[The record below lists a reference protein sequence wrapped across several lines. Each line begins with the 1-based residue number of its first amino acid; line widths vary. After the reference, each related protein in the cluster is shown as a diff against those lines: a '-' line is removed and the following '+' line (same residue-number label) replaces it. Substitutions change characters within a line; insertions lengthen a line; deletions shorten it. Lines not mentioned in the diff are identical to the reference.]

1 MKSEISKLNKCCP
14 DIKSEITNLKINCLS
29 DISNVKYDITL
40 MKSEISGCKNLLKE
54 FIQNKEQILNNN
66 NEIINNIQSEN
77 ININKNNNLSNI
89 NSKVNKN
96 NLNEDINK
104 SETSNNINKNNFI
117 KSEDSIQIKILNNK
131 ENLISMDKNF
141 SGNNEKMMELK
152 SDKNFNNRNEKLI
165 ELKSDKNFN
174 NNIGNI
180 IELENDNNFNN
191 NIGNIIELE
200 NDKNFNNNIGNII
213 ELENNNN
220 FNNNIGNMIQLE
232 NKNNN
237 NFNNNNGN
245 IIESNF
251 DDNFDD
257 GDKNIISIPKGNIF
271 NNKECSILCMKNDNN
286 IKNKEEN
293 MIKILTPSN
302 INKINDNMISLQTV
316 NNLNNNNENMIV
328 IQNVNNFNNKQEKKI
343 SIETN
348 KKYIG
353 GCGYKK
359 CKICYPDNNN
369 EEEEDP
375 NLKLVIISMEGKNF
389 TIKVNINSTLEQFK
403 SIVINY
409 FNITNNTLIYYFN
422 EYGVK
427 KMIKTE
433 NDFKESF
440 KQKLL
445 KYYFL
450 NENAFVPIKEDKK
463 NEKNNDEITFTDFSL
478 NEFYKICNPNYISI
492 YPEKIEI
499 KELIKHFSSISYI
512 SADIGK
518 GDFIKVVVK
527 ISNLMNKLN
536 SIEKDEQPDK
546 FHNIDEILKYP
557 GLLSQE
563 FTERDKLYIL
573 ALISKTLIEKGIN
586 ASIPK
591 DNKNDNNLD
600 LASLQYLF
608 NGFTE
613 KKKYEIKFDLENKK
627 NEILLQK
634 GDELNKFIEE
644 WKNKI
649 SNQLNIDKNEIYLV
663 NPNDKEGLCLDLVTN
678 NGNID
683 FNKLKNFAEIKNI
696 EEKPLIEGCQ
706 LSTDIFDPNYKYPD
720 SSWGINETIGGE
732 KYIPPLGWFGY
743 RLNVSKKYDNGNDT
757 WLDHND
763 NKGVFAIAYLG
774 LSNIYQNQKKLEQ
787 FLNEINSEKVL
798 KMGYE
803 QIYKDDINIKT
814 ESKNEYDKCGNGVY
828 LFQDPNIAENTASII
843 DICGVRYKILIM
855 CRVNPNKI
863 RQPNG
868 FKDCWILN
876 PTPSEVRPYRILIKI
891 IFQSP
896 MAGASQNEIKVFDSS
911 PDYFKDIIAK
921 KDITFLRK
929 NKLGINNDDFVINL
943 YTSNDYKY
951 INNYLREGKIDKNS
965 KYTEKEIKSWVWCL
979 HKALTTRK
987 SNVKNGSIFYRGVG
1001 RKFPKK
1007 FGKGYKFIF
1016 SEFTSVSE
1024 DKKVALSFA
1033 KKGTLFE
1040 VRIEKNDYS
1049 HYYCYKID
1057 KISKYP
1063 KEKETLITTNCIYQ
1077 ITNNEFDFKNSVDI
1091 IYLTCEGYQNK

>member
-1 MKSEISKLNKCCP
+1 M
-14 DIKSEITNLKINCLS
+14 
-29 DISNVKYDITL
+29 
-40 MKSEISGCKNLLKE
+40 
-54 FIQNKEQILNNN
+54 
-66 NEIINNIQSEN
+66 
-77 ININKNNNLSNI
+77 
-89 NSKVNKN
+89 
-96 NLNEDINK
+96 
-104 SETSNNINKNNFI
+104 
-117 KSEDSIQIKILNNK
+117 
-131 ENLISMDKNF
+131 
-141 SGNNEKMMELK
+141 
-152 SDKNFNNRNEKLI
+152 
-165 ELKSDKNFN
+165 
-174 NNIGNI
+174 
-180 IELENDNNFNN
+180 
-191 NIGNIIELE
+191 
-200 NDKNFNNNIGNII
+200 
-213 ELENNNN
+213 
-220 FNNNIGNMIQLE
+220 
-232 NKNNN
+232 
-237 NFNNNNGN
+237 
-245 IIESNF
+245 
-251 DDNFDD
+251 
-257 GDKNIISIPKGNIF
+257 
-271 NNKECSILCMKNDNN
+271 
-286 IKNKEEN
+286 
-293 MIKILTPSN
+293 
-302 INKINDNMISLQTV
+302 
-316 NNLNNNNENMIV
+316 
-328 IQNVNNFNNKQEKKI
+328 
-343 SIETN
+343 
-348 KKYIG
+348 
-353 GCGYKK
+353 
-359 CKICYPDNNN
+359 
-369 EEEEDP
+369 
-375 NLKLVIISMEGKNF
+375 
-389 TIKVNINSTLEQFK
+389 
-403 SIVINY
+403 
-409 FNITNNTLIYYFN
+409 
-422 EYGVK
+422 
-427 KMIKTE
+427 
-433 NDFKESF
+433 
-440 KQKLL
+440 
-445 KYYFL
+445 
-450 NENAFVPIKEDKK
+450 
-463 NEKNNDEITFTDFSL
+463 
-478 NEFYKICNPNYISI
+478 
-492 YPEKIEI
+492 
-499 KELIKHFSSISYI
+499 
-512 SADIGK
+512 
-518 GDFIKVVVK
+518 
-527 ISNLMNKLN
+527 
-536 SIEKDEQPDK
+536 
-546 FHNIDEILKYP
+546 KYP

-608 NGFTE
+608 NGFIE

-678 NGNID
+678 DGNID

-743 RLNVSKKYDNGNDT
+743 RLNVSKKYDNGNDI

-921 KDITFLRK
+921 KDITFLKK